1 MELVLDVIAWAALL
15 TGSFFLVVGGYGL
28 LRMPDFFTR
37 GHAAGI
43 TDTLG
48 AGLVLGGLMIEAGWS
63 LNLARLSLILIFLL
77 FTSPTASHALAH
89 AALTAGMKPWT
100 RASARD
106 DAAPPKRVAESPSG
120 DGGPGE
126 AAETDDAILPP
137 PRQGAGRAGEARKGA

>member
-1 MELVLDVIAWAALL
+1 MELALDIIAWAALL
-15 TGSFFLVVGGYGL
+15 TGSFFLIVGGYGL

-63 LNLARLSLILIFLL
+63 LNLARLSLILVFLL

-106 DAAPPKRVAESPSG
+106 DAAPKQTAESPSG
-120 DGGPGE
+120 EGGPDE
-126 AAETDDAILPP
+126 AAQPDGSILPP
-137 PRQGAGRAGEARKGA
+137 PHQNAGRAGEARKGA